1 MRLFRWGD
9 PGKERFGVIDRLGR
23 RLDASGV
30 VDGSG
35 EGLWRA
41 GVAEGLRALA
51 DTGDAPE
58 VPETVR
64 LAAPL
69 PRPGKL
75 VCIGLNY
82 RDHAVETGAEI
93 PSEPVMFMKAT
104 TAVCGP
110 EDDLILP
117 PGSAHTDWEVEL
129 AVVIGRHGRHLSE
142 AEAAAVVFGYTVMVD
157 YSERVWQKERGG
169 QWTKGKSYDRFAPL
183 GPWLVTADEVPDPQA
198 LRLSLRVNGE
208 VMQNGT
214 TADMIFPVLRL
225 VSAVSEFMTL
235 EPGDVI
241 STGTPAGVGMG
252 MRPPRYLRPG
262 DLVEAEVEAI
272 GRQRQRVVAAGSAA

>member
-1 MRLFRWGD
+1 M
-9 PGKERFGVIDRLGR
+9 IDRRGR

-35 EGLWRA
+35 QGLWHPGA
-41 GVAEGLRALA
+41 TGDLRALA
-51 DTGDAPE
+51 ESGDAPE
-58 VPETVR
+58 VPKDVR

-82 RDHAVETGAEI
+82 RDHAIETGADI

-110 EDDLILP
+110 GDDLVLP
-117 PGSAHTDWEVEL
+117 PASTHTDWEVEL

-142 AEAAAVVFGYTVMVD
+142 VEAAAVVFGYTVMVD

-169 QWTKGKSYDRFAPL
+169 QWTKGKSYDRFAPI
-183 GPWLVTADEVPDPQA
+183 GPWLVTAEEVADPQA

-214 TADMIFPVLRL
+214 TADMIFGVPRL
-225 VSAVSEFMTL
+225 VAAVSEFMTL

-241 STGTPAGVGMG
+241 STGTPAGVGAG
-252 MRPPRYLRPG
+252 MKPPRYLRPG
-262 DLVEAEVEAI
+262 DLVEAEIEGI
-272 GRQRQRVVAAGSAA
+272 GQQRQRVVADGSER